1 MSETLKSERLDVVDA
16 LRGFALMGIAIVHFM
31 EQYVGGPTPQAHS
44 NYTQHIFADGIMEG
58 IVNFLLRGKFFMLF
72 SFLFGLS
79 FTIQMDNAAKRGVNF
94 SGRFLWRLAIL
105 FGIGT
110 LHHLFYRGDI
120 LTIFAVLGIPLVA
133 FYNVPNRWV
142 LAVAA
147 ALMLGVARFF
157 LPIPDFKNQE
167 NRYEQPELPYWAAIK
182 SGSLTDVFY
191 QNATWGKD
199 FKIEVQVNFFGRAYQ
214 TVALFL
220 LGLLAGRTRFFENLD
235 EKIVAL
241 RHGLYWSLGSML
253 GLMAIGALI
262 FGVFHLDKINEKAAL
277 FVGVGLYDLM
287 NLCQTG
293 LYIFGFL
300 LLFEKKAWWRRQIL
314 KLAPYGR
321 MALTNYV
328 VQSLI
333 GTTLFFGFGFGL
345 LGEIGSCATA
355 AIAIVVFI
363 GQRYFSQ
370 WWLSRFQFGPL
381 EWFWRSATFL
391 SLQPFRRKTE
401 GYFILR

>member
-1 MSETLKSERLDVVDA
+1 MEKILKPERLDVVDA

-31 EQYVGGPTPQAHS
+31 EQYVGGPTPQEHS
-44 NYTQHIFADGIMEG
+44 NYTQHIFADGILEG
-58 IVNFLLRGKFFMLF
+58 VVNFLLRGKFFMLF

-79 FTIQMDNAAKRGVNF
+79 FTLQMDNAAKRGVNF

-105 FGIGT
+105 FAIGT
-110 LHHLFYRGDI
+110 FHHLFYRGDI

-133 FYNVPNRWV
+133 FYRVPNRWI

-147 ALMLGVARFF
+147 ALMLGIARFF
-157 LPIPDFKNQE
+157 IPMPDFKNGQE
-167 NRYEQPELPYWAAIK
+167 AYEQPEQVYWKAIK
-182 SGSLTDVFY
+182 SGSLMEVFY
-191 QNATWGKD
+191 QNATRGAA
-199 FKIEVQVNFFGRAYQ
+199 FKIEAQVGFFGRAYQ
-214 TVALFL
+214 TLALFL
-220 LGLLAGRTRFFENLD
+220 LGLLAGRTHFFENLS
-235 EKIVAL
+235 EKKAL
-241 RHGLYWSLGSML
+241 FRRGLFWSLGSML
-253 GLMAIGALI
+253 GLIAIGALL
-262 FGVFHLDKINEKAAL
+262 FAVFHLDKVNEKAAA
-277 FVGVGLYDLM
+277 FVGIGLYDMM

-314 KLAPYGR
+314 KLAPFGR

-328 VQSLI
+328 MQSLI

-345 LGEIGSCATA
+345 LGEIGACATA
-355 AIAIVVFI
+355 AIALVVFM

-381 EWFWRSATFL
+381 EWLWRSATFL
-391 SLQPFRRKTE
+391 TLQPFRKNQ
-401 GYFILR
+401 